1 MLNPLVVGERH
12 YRIARDVR
20 RTLSEYDE
28 LKDIIA
34 MLGLEELSRQDQATV
49 ARARRLERFLS
60 QPFHT
65 SGHFTGKPGR
75 RVGLAQTLDS
85 CERIL
90 SDELNSLPER
100 AFFMIGDV
108 EEAIAQAQ
116 QSRES
121 SAAAGVAA

>member
-1 MLNPLVVGERH
+1 
-12 YRIARDVR
+12 
-20 RTLSEYDE
+20 
-28 LKDIIA
+28 

-65 SGHFTGKPGR
+65 TGHFTGKSGR
-75 RVGLAQTLDS
+75 RVGLAQTLRS

-108 EEAIAQAQ
+108 EEALAQAKQ
-116 QSRES
+116 LPES
-121 SAAAGVAA
+121 SGASAVVA

>member
-20 RTLSEYDE
+20 RTLTEYE
-28 LKDIIA
+28 NLKDIIA
-34 MLGLEELSRQDQATV
+34 MLGLEELSRQDQTTV

-65 SGHFTGKPGR
+65 TEHFTGKPGR
-75 RVGLAQTLDS
+75 RVGLAQTLTS

-90 SDELNSLPER
+90 HDEFNALPER

-108 EEAIAQAQ
+108 DEATAQAQ
-116 QSRES
+116 HLRERS
-121 SAAAGVAA
+121 APSAAVA